1 MTRPGIDAD
10 GVAITEAE
18 HFVKCPGCGQWFN
31 KGPPERDAPIQ

>member
-18 HFVKCPGCGQWFN
+18 HFVKCPRCGQWFD
-31 KGPPERDAPIQ
+31 PEKTE